1 MSSPSFQL
9 PLLAVYLPKTMM
21 LSDWISFVCKQRE
34 TIQAYLP
41 MNDHFQNSIIDTMG
55 HRNTRALGHSAMY
68 VVDMVRI
75 PGNKKGASFGGA
87 HELSFRI
94 CTHKH
99 LIKGACSIE
108 LKEVCFWK
116 LLTKNIPVAS
126 VVSTNAVS
134 HRPRASSAQQR
145 EHTKHHRLEFQPC
158 MEQEPREQKSSGLS
172 SAHP

>member
-1 MSSPSFQL
+1 
-9 PLLAVYLPKTMM
+9 
-21 LSDWISFVCKQRE
+21 
-34 TIQAYLP
+34 

-108 LKEVCFWK
+108 LKEVCFRK
-116 LLTKNIPVAS
+116 LLTKNSYPSRQRGQHERGIAPPKS
-126 VVSTNAVS
+126 IERSTKRTQNTTG
-134 HRPRASSAQQR
+134 SSSNLA
-145 EHTKHHRLEFQPC
+145 
-158 MEQEPREQKSSGLS
+158 
-172 SAHP
+172 